1 MTTIRRGL
9 VYGLMNLLLLVG
21 LAGCS
26 TTQSE
31 RADIDARAK
40 VALEDLYRQTPAAR
54 NLAQNSAGVL
64 VFPDVTQAG
73 LIVGGQYGTGVLF
86 KGGKPAGHYNIAG
99 GSFGLQ
105 AGAESFS
112 QAYFFTTQE
121 ALDTFEKTKGFEVG
135 AGLDFAVADMG
146 TTGDISS
153 STLQKPLI
161 IFVWGEQGLMAG
173 VKVEGQKIT
182 QLAASE

>member
-1 MTTIRRGL
+1 MTNVGRGL
-9 VYGLMNLLLLVG
+9 VYAFMNLLLLVG
-21 LAGCS
+21 SSGCS
-26 TTQSE
+26 TTQTE

-54 NLAQNSAGVL
+54 SLAQKSAGVL

-73 LIVGGQYGTGVLF
+73 LMIGGQYGTGVLF

-105 AGAESFS
+105 AGAETFS
-112 QAYFFTTQE
+112 QGYFFTTPE
-121 ALDTFEKTKGFEVG
+121 ALKTFEETKGFEVG
-135 AGLDFAVADMG
+135 AGLDFAVAD
-146 TTGDISS
+146 TAATGDISS
-153 STLQKPLI
+153 STLQKPLV
-161 IFVWGEQGLMAG
+161 IFVWGQQGLMAG

>member
-1 MTTIRRGL
+1 MTSIGEAFRYAFVT
-9 VYGLMNLLLLVG
+9 LLLTLG

-26 TTQSE
+26 TSQSE
-31 RADIDARAK
+31 RADIDTRARI
-40 VALEDLYRQTPAAR
+40 ALTTLYNQTPAAR
-54 NLAQNSAGVL
+54 HLAQNWAGVL

-73 LIVGGQYGTGVLF
+73 LVVGGQYGTGVLF

-105 AGAESFS
+105 VGAESFS
-112 QAYFFTTQE
+112 QAYFFTTPE
-121 ALDTFEKTKGFEVG
+121 ALNTFEETKGFEVG
-135 AGLDFAVADMG
+135 AGLDFVVAD
-146 TTGDISS
+146 TAATGDISS
-153 STLQKPLI
+153 STLQKPLV
-161 IFVWGEQGLMAG
+161 IFVWGQQGLMAG